1 MRELDER
8 FLRRALQLAERARG
22 HTHPNPLVGAV
33 LVRDG
38 RIVGEGYHPRA
49 GEPHAEV
56 FALREAGSLAQG
68 ATAYVSLE
76 PCNHH
81 GRTPPCS
88 LALLQAGV
96 ARVVAAARDT
106 NPAARGG
113 LERLREAGVEVQAG
127 LLEAEA
133 QEQNEAFFTVQKRG
147 RPFVLLKA
155 ALTLDGKVAAL
166 SGDARYVSSEE
177 SRRVAQAYRQ
187 WLPVVM
193 VGVGTVLKDDPWLTV
208 REPDF
213 RPFPLMLE
221 PPPLRDPVKVVLDT
235 EGRTPPTARIFQKGP
250 RGEPARV
257 YVLVGKGAPKDRLR
271 ALEEAGAWVVE
282 LPREGGRVSLEG
294 ALHLLLEEGL
304 DGILLEGGPRLAGAF
319 WERGLVD
326 KLALFVA
333 PKESREGRGFLAG
346 FALDPIAEA
355 KRPRLVGKAWLGD
368 ALRRDASPAGSC
380 RRAWLRKPAKP
391 WRQRPITITHL

>member
-33 LVRDG
+33 LVREG
-38 RIVGEGYHPRA
+38 RVVGEGYHPRA
-49 GEPHAEV
+49 GEAHAEV
-56 FALREAGSLAQG
+56 LALSQAGELARG

-76 PCNHH
+76 PCAHF

-96 ARVVAAARDT
+96 ARVVVAAREE
-106 NPAARGG
+106 NPLAQGG
-113 LERLREAGVEVQAG
+113 LERLRAAGVAVEAG

-133 QEQNEAFFTVQKRG
+133 RAQNEVFFHVQKTG

-155 ALTLDGKVAAL
+155 ALTLDGKAAAP
-166 SGDARYVSSEE
+166 SGDARWVSSEA

-187 WLPVVM
+187 GLPAVA
-193 VGVGTVLKDDPWLTV
+193 VGVGTVLQDDPALTV

-221 PPPLRDPVKVVLDT
+221 PPPLRDPAKVVLDT
-235 EGRTPPTARIFQKGP
+235 EARTPPTARLFRPGP

-257 YVLVGKGAPKDRLR
+257 YLLVGKGAPKERLA
-271 ALEEAGAWVVE
+271 ALERAGARVVE

-294 ALHLLLEEGL
+294 ALGFLLEEGL
-304 DGILLEGGPRLAGAF
+304 DGVLLEAGPTLAGAF
-319 WERGLVD
+319 LARGLVD
-326 KLALFVA
+326 KLALFLA
-333 PKESREGRGFLAG
+333 PKLLGEGRGLAEG
-346 FALDPIAEA
+346 LAVERVAEA
-355 KRPRLVGKAWLGD
+355 RKLRLTRREWLEED
-368 ALRRDASPAGSC
+368 L
-380 RRAWLRKPAKP
+380 WLEGY
-391 WRQRPITITHL
+391 LEV

>member
-33 LVRDG
+33 LVQGG

-56 FALREAGSLAQG
+56 FALRQAGPLAQG
-68 ATAYVSLE
+68 ATLYVSLE
-76 PCNHH
+76 PCNHF

-96 ARVVAAARDT
+96 ARVVAAARDP
-106 NPAARGG
+106 NPWAQGG
-113 LERLREAGVEVQAG
+113 LERLRAGGVEVEAG

-133 QEQNEAFFTVQKRG
+133 REQNEAFFHAQEKG

-155 ALTLDGKVAAL
+155 ALTLDGKVAAP
-166 SGDARYVSSEE
+166 SGDARHVSSEE

-187 WLPVVM
+187 WLPAVM
-193 VGVGTVLKDDPWLTV
+193 VGVGTVLTDDPWLTV

-235 EGRTPPTARIFQKGP
+235 EARTPPTARIFQEGP

-257 YVLVGKGAPKDRLR
+257 WVLVGQG
-271 ALEEAGAWVVE
+271 
-282 LPREGGRVSLEG
+282 
-294 ALHLLLEEGL
+294 
-304 DGILLEGGPRLAGAF
+304 
-319 WERGLVD
+319 
-326 KLALFVA
+326 
-333 PKESREGRGFLAG
+333 
-346 FALDPIAEA
+346 
-355 KRPRLVGKAWLGD
+355 
-368 ALRRDASPAGSC
+368 
-380 RRAWLRKPAKP
+380 
-391 WRQRPITITHL
+391 

>member
-22 HTHPNPLVGAV
+22 HTYPNPLVGAV

-56 FALREAGSLAQG
+56 FALREAGPLAEG

-96 ARVVAAARDT
+96 ARVVVAARDT

-133 QEQNEAFFTVQKRG
+133 QEQNEVFFTVQKKG

-166 SGDARYVSSEE
+166 GGDARYVSSLE
-177 SRRVAQAYRQ
+177 SRRIAQAYRQ
-187 WLPVVM
+187 WLPAVM
-193 VGVGTVLKDDPWLTV
+193 VGVGTVLQDDPWLTV

-235 EGRTPPTARIFQKGP
+235 EARTPPTARLFQRGP

-257 YVLVGKGAPKDRLR
+257 YVLAGKGAPKGELK
-271 ALEEAGAWVVE
+271 ALEAVGARVVE
-282 LPREGGRVSLEG
+282 LPREGGRVSLEA
-294 ALHLLLEEGL
+294 ALAFLLEEGL
-304 DGILLEGGPRLAGAF
+304 DGVLLEGGPRLAGAF
-319 WERGLVD
+319 WQRGLVD
-326 KLALFVA
+326 KVALFVA
-333 PKESREGRGFLAG
+333 PRILGEGKGLLEGLA
-346 FALDPIAEA
+346 LERVAEA
-355 KRPRLVGKAWLGD
+355 KRLRIVRREWLTED
-368 ALRRDASPAGSC
+368 L
-380 RRAWLRKPAKP
+380 WLEAYPEG
-391 WRQRPITITHL
+391 

>member
-1 MRELDER
+1 MKVRMGEGGPLRELDKR

-33 LVRDG
+33 LVREG

-56 FALREAGSLAQG
+56 FALRQAGALARG

-96 ARVVAAARDT
+96 ARVVVAARDE
-106 NPAARGG
+106 NPLAKGG
-113 LERLREAGVEVQAG
+113 LERLQAAGVAVEAG
-127 LLEAEA
+127 LLEEEA
-133 QEQNEAFFTVQKRG
+133 REQNEVFFSVQKKG

-155 ALTLDGKVAAL
+155 ALTLDGQVAAR
-166 SGDARYVSSEE
+166 SGDARWVSSEA

-187 WLPVVM
+187 WLPAVM
-193 VGVGTVLKDDPWLTV
+193 VGVGTVLQDDPALTV
-208 REPDF
+208 RHPDF

-221 PPPLRDPVKVVLDT
+221 PPPLRDPAKVVLDT
-235 EGRTPPTARIFQKGP
+235 EARTPPQARLFQPGP

-257 YVLVGKGAPKDRLR
+257 YVLVGEGAPRGRLA
-271 ALEEAGAWVVE
+271 ALERAGARVVE
-282 LPREGGRVSLEG
+282 LPRDGGRVSLEA
-294 ALHLLLEEGL
+294 ALAFLLEEGL
-304 DGILLEGGPRLAGAF
+304 DGVLLEGGPRLAGAF
-319 WERGLVD
+319 WQRGLVD
-326 KLALFVA
+326 KLALFLA
-333 PKESREGRGFLAG
+333 PKLLGEGRGLLEG
-346 FALDPIAEA
+346 FVPEHMAEA
-355 KRPRLVGKAWLGD
+355 KGLRLVRKEWIGEDLWLE
-368 ALRRDASPAGSC
+368 AYPEE
-380 RRAWLRKPAKP
+380 
-391 WRQRPITITHL
+391 

>member
-33 LVRDG
+33 LVREG
-38 RIVGEGYHPRA
+38 RIVGEGYHPKA

-56 FALREAGSLAQG
+56 FALRQAGPLAQG

-76 PCNHH
+76 PCNHF

-96 ARVVAAARDT
+96 ARVVVAARDT
-106 NPAARGG
+106 HPLAQGG
-113 LERLREAGVEVQAG
+113 LERLRAAGVAVEAG
-127 LLEAEA
+127 LLEREA
-133 QEQNEAFFTVQKRG
+133 REQNEVFFHAHKAG
-147 RPFVLLKA
+147 RPFVLLKS

-166 SGDARYVSSEE
+166 SGDARWVSSEE

-187 WLPVVM
+187 GLPAVM
-193 VGVGTVLKDDPWLTV
+193 VGVGTVLRDDPWLTV

-235 EGRTPPTARIFQKGP
+235 EARTPPHARLFQPGP

-257 YVLVGKGAPKDRLR
+257 YVLVGQGAPGERLR
-271 ALEEAGAWVVE
+271 ALEAAGARVVE

-294 ALHLLLEEGL
+294 ALAFLLEEGL
-304 DGILLEGGPRLAGAF
+304 DGVLLEGGPRLAGAF
-319 WERGLVD
+319 WQRGWVD
-326 KLALFVA
+326 KLALFLA
-333 PKESREGRGFLAG
+333 PKLLGEGRGLMEG
-346 FALDPIAEA
+346 FAPERMAEA
-355 KRPRLVGKAWLGD
+355 KGLRLARKEWIGEDLWLEAYPEG
-368 ALRRDASPAGSC
+368 
-380 RRAWLRKPAKP
+380 
-391 WRQRPITITHL
+391 